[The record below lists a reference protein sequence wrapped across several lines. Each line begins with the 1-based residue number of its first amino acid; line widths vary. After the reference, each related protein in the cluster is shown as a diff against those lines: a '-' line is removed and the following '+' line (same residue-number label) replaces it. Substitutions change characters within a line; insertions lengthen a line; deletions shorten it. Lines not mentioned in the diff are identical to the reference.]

1 MFSVL
6 NFIDTDK
13 LMALAKQL
21 VPISALLRIA
31 ALIAIIDIE
40 EAIALVVA
48 MKENNADFVRFIFL
62 C

>member
-48 MKENNADFVRFIFL
+48 MRENNADFVRFIFL